1 MTAVIFYMAMIIEIA
16 YVFMSQV
23 PKKLENKYLLIGTA
37 FICASDF
44 TYHIEYTAIK
54 MSVFALSGTIATSI
68 FLISCVVGVITKCID
83 FVDLSFSLYMALFLP
98 LLTMLLTE
106 SYELMIF
113 VIIAVV
119 GIGMIKIFMAHKE
132 KNNRQEREKGMIN
145 EKKLKKELQKRFDA
159 FVRKCGMADDMKSDG
174 YASCYDDVS
183 DIIEQLAAKND
194 IEQLS
199 HYIYSHL
206 CKYRPLKGL
215 LKSVNIKAGR
225 KLKLR

>member
-1 MTAVIFYMAMIIEIA
+1 
-16 YVFMSQV
+16 
-23 PKKLENKYLLIGTA
+23 
-37 FICASDF
+37 
-44 TYHIEYTAIK
+44 
-54 MSVFALSGTIATSI
+54 
-68 FLISCVVGVITKCID
+68 
-83 FVDLSFSLYMALFLP
+83 
-98 LLTMLLTE
+98 
-106 SYELMIF
+106 
-113 VIIAVV
+113 
-119 GIGMIKIFMAHKE
+119 
-132 KNNRQEREKGMIN
+132 MIN

-159 FVRKCGMADDMKSDG
+159 FVRKCGIADDMKSYG

>member
-1 MTAVIFYMAMIIEIA
+1 MTAVLFCMAMIIEIV
-16 YVFMSQV
+16 YVFMSPV
-23 PKKLENKYLLIGTA
+23 PKELENKYLLIGIA
-37 FICASDF
+37 FICAADF
-44 TYHIEYTAIK
+44 TYHIDYTTIK
-54 MSVFALSGTIATSI
+54 MYVFALLGTIATSI

-83 FVDLSFSLYMALFLP
+83 FTDLFFTLYMALFQP
-98 LLTMLLTE
+98 LLTMVLTS
-106 SYELMIF
+106 SYELMIV

-119 GIGMIKIFMAHKE
+119 GLGMSIFMVHK
-132 KNNRQEREKGMIN
+132 KKTTGRKGKSDMIN

-159 FVRKCGMADDMKSDG
+159 FVRKCGMADDMKSYG
-174 YASCYDDVS
+174 YASCYEDVS
-183 DIIEQLAAKND
+183 DIIEQLATQND
-194 IEQLS
+194 IERLS

>member
-1 MTAVIFYMAMIIEIA
+1 MTAVLFCMAMIIEIV
-16 YVFMSQV
+16 YVFMSPV
-23 PKKLENKYLLIGTA
+23 PKELENKYLLIGTA
-37 FICASDF
+37 FICAADF
-44 TYHIEYTAIK
+44 TYHIEYTTIK
-54 MSVFALSGTIATSI
+54 MYVFALLGTIATSI

-83 FVDLSFSLYMALFLP
+83 FTDLFFTLYMALFQP
-98 LLTMLLTE
+98 LLTMVLTS
-106 SYELMIF
+106 SYELMIV

-119 GIGMIKIFMAHKE
+119 GLGMSIFMAHKE
-132 KNNRQEREKGMIN
+132 KIISRKGKSDMIN

-183 DIIEQLAAKND
+183 DIIEQLAAQND

>member
-1 MTAVIFYMAMIIEIA
+1 MI
-16 YVFMSQV
+16 
-23 PKKLENKYLLIGTA
+23 
-37 FICASDF
+37 D
-44 TYHIEYTAIK
+44 
-54 MSVFALSGTIATSI
+54 
-68 FLISCVVGVITKCID
+68 
-83 FVDLSFSLYMALFLP
+83 
-98 LLTMLLTE
+98 
-106 SYELMIF
+106 
-113 VIIAVV
+113 
-119 GIGMIKIFMAHKE
+119 
-132 KNNRQEREKGMIN
+132 

-183 DIIEQLAAKND
+183 DIIEQLAAQND

-215 LKSVNIKAGR
+215 LKSVNIQVGR